1 MKKKAKDCGCFR
13 FFVYASARL
22 NYGFSFVLDGKIL
35 FDDTTEIFRKPMQW
49 MPKIAQ
55 WKNYA
60 DIMTMRPFARWMCN
74 SAFIVFF
81 NVIGTMLTSSMAAF
95 AFARINFRGKNVVFA
110 MVMAAMMIPSATL
123 LIPQFMIWKALKGI
137 DTYAAFD
144 FRSIWCARILYF
156 YVKTIL

>member
-1 MKKKAKDCGCFR
+1 MKKKQKIA
-13 FFVYASARL
+13 A
-22 NYGFSFVLDGKIL
+22 VLDFL
-35 FDDTTEIFRKPMQW
+35 FMLLLGLIMVFPLFWMARSSLMTQSEIFRKPMQW

-123 LIPQFMIWKALKGI
+123 LILNYDLESIEGNRYI
-137 DTYAAFD
+137 CAFD